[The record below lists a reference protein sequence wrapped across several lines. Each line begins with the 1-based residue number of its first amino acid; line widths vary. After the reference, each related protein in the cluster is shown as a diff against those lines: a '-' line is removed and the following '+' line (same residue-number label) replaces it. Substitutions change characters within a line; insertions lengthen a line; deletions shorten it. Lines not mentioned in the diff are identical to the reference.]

1 MCAFLLLRLQNIRK
15 YVFDQ
20 PIPKNLDDEDDRK
33 ILTQKDSSASQEDAL
48 TSVIGEFGKYQK
60 IWATLIGS
68 TSITTGSLNKSVEF
82 HGPEGHSYIVCNG
95 MHLYPL
101 FLDPQV

>member
-1 MCAFLLLRLQNIRK
+1 MKSENSHIFQNIRK

-33 ILTQKDSSASQEDAL
+33 ILTQKDSSASQDDAL

-82 HGPEGHSYIVCNG
+82 HGPVGYSYKAG
-95 MHLYPL
+95 P
-101 FLDPQV
+101 